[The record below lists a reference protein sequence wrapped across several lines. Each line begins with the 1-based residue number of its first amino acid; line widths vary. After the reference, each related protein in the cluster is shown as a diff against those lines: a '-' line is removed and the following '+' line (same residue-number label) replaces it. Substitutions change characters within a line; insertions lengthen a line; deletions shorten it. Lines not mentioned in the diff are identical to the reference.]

1 MLISVVLGLTQNE
14 ATRIRCGT
22 ENVVYT
28 TRNTGGRDVFEDVF
42 VGRCLLGLITFG
54 LCHESELRVV
64 ITVINTDEC
73 LSVWS

>member
-28 TRNTGGRDVFEDVF
+28 TRNAGGGDVFEDVF
-42 VGRCLLGLITFG
+42 VGRCRLQLITFG
-54 LCHESELRVV
+54 H
-64 ITVINTDEC
+64 
-73 LSVWS
+73 